1 MLDRSS
7 CFTLSYGRKS
17 VLGLLGKLLQVSKA
31 AAVADVVEMRLNMR
45 WQYKNEINAQNKFN
59 RNTENVTAC
68 RLLQTKCK
76 ATQRH
81 NLQRM

>member
-1 MLDRSS
+1 M
-7 CFTLSYGRKS
+7 
-17 VLGLLGKLLQVSKA
+17 LGKLLQVSKA
-31 AAVADVVEMRLNMR
+31 AAVADVVEMSLIRLNMQ
-45 WQYKNEINAQNKFN
+45 WQYKNKRNAQYKFN